1 MRAIVGM
8 VVATATVV
16 AGCGSAE
23 PSSDGPS
30 SGRTSS
36 EAETRSP
43 ESSTTRPSPTGSAEA
58 PRGRV
63 VKTAPSEFGPML
75 FDRSD
80 QAIYLF
86 AKEKTGKP
94 ECYGACAE
102 AWPPVLTEGS
112 PQARGDT
119 SSELLGTTRRTDGSS
134 QVTYKG
140 HPLYF
145 YAHEGK
151 GQVLCHNITEY
162 GGLWLV
168 VTPKGDPA
176 PP

>member
-1 MRAIVGM
+1 
-8 VVATATVV
+8 
-16 AGCGSAE
+16 
-23 PSSDGPS
+23 
-30 SGRTSS
+30 
-36 EAETRSP
+36 
-43 ESSTTRPSPTGSAEA
+43 
-58 PRGRV
+58 
-63 VKTAPSEFGPML
+63 ML
-75 FDRSD
+75 FDRSG

-86 AKEKTGKP
+86 AKEKTSKP

-119 SSELLGTTRRTDGSS
+119 RSELLGTTPRRDGSK

-151 GQVLCHNITEY
+151 NEVLCHNITEN

-176 PP
+176 PPVTPCSSYAVSGRRRAAARG